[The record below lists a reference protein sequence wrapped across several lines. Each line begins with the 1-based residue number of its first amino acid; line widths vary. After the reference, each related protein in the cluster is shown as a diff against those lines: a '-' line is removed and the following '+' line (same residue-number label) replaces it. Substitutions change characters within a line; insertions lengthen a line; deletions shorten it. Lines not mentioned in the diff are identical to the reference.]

1 MNGKQ
6 TIIRGYY
13 ALPAMIERNIVI
25 DLFGSWSGRFMYE
38 SAKLVSPVRLREG
51 PQE

>member
-1 MNGKQ
+1 MTNIIRKQ

-25 DLFGSWSGRFMYE
+25 DF
-38 SAKLVSPVRLREG
+38 
-51 PQE
+51 

>member
-25 DLFGSWSGRFMYE
+25 DLFWADARVVETTDLQNLDYTS
-38 SAKLVSPVRLREG
+38 
-51 PQE
+51 